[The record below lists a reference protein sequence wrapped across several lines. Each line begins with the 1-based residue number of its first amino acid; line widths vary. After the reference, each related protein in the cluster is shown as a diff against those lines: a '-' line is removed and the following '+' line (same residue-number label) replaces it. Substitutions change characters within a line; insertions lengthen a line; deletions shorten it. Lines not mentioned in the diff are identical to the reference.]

1 MKPEVSIIIPTYNS
15 EKYIAQAL
23 DSVFNQS
30 YSNLEV
36 ILIDDASRDSTI
48 EIARCFGDRRLRIF
62 ENKQNRGVSY
72 GRNFGIRQAQ
82 GKWIAL
88 LDSDDWYAPN
98 RLEKLITLGE
108 ADDVD
113 LIADDLWLINEE
125 QTQHWSTLLSECPK
139 IKFPEIALIDPV
151 NFVISDRL
159 SSINAKRTWSLG
171 YTKPMI
177 KREFLLKH
185 QIWYDENLRVG
196 EDFSLYLECLRH
208 QARFYLVNQPY
219 YYYRTRTTSL
229 STRKPTAYLAE
240 SCAITQS
247 FIEREMMFLS
257 CEDFSLLKALLE
269 NLRRFKK
276 RLAFYQLLENL
287 QEQKLLTAI
296 AHLMAHPY
304 LAVDLVRKSRMRLE
318 KKFHEVLPPVL
329 EPSVRQASAYNSPG
343 ELVPDSD

>member
-23 DSVFNQS
+23 ESVFNQS
-30 YSNLEV
+30 YRNLEV
-36 ILIDDASRDSTI
+36 ILIDDASQDSTVK
-48 EIARCFGDRRLRIF
+48 IASRFDDRRLKIF

-72 GRNFGIRQAQ
+72 GRNFGIKQAQ

-88 LDSDDWYAPN
+88 LDSDDWYASD

-108 ADDVD
+108 ANDVD

-125 QTQHWSTLLSECPK
+125 QTQHWSTLLRECPK
-139 IKFPEIALIDPV
+139 MEFPAIALIDAV

-177 KREFLLKH
+177 RREFLLKH
-185 QIWYDENLRVG
+185 EIWYDENLKVG

-208 QARFYLVNQPY
+208 QAKFYLVNQPY
-219 YYYRTRTTSL
+219 YYYRTRITSL
-229 STRKPTAYLAE
+229 STRKATEYLAE

-247 FIEREMMFLS
+247 FMDREKMSLS
-257 CEDFSLLKALLE
+257 GDDSSLLKALSE
-269 NLRRFKK
+269 NLLIFQK
-276 RLAFYQLLENL
+276 RLVFYQHKEYW
-287 QEQKLLTAI
+287 QELKLRTAI
-296 AHLMAHPY
+296 AHLMANPY
-304 LAVDLVRKSRMRLE
+304 LAVDLVGKFRMLLE
-318 KKFHEVLPPVL
+318 KKFREALSLVADSSDRPAPV
-329 EPSVRQASAYNSPG
+329 YNSLK

>member
-23 DSVFNQS
+23 ESVFNQS
-30 YSNLEV
+30 YRNLEV
-36 ILIDDASRDSTI
+36 ILIDDASQDSTVK
-48 EIARCFGDRRLRIF
+48 IASRFDDRRLKIF
-62 ENKQNRGVSY
+62 ENHQNRGVSY
-72 GRNFGIRQAQ
+72 GRNFGIKQAQ

-98 RLEKLITLGE
+98 RLEKLITFGE
-108 ADDVD
+108 ANDVD

-125 QTQHWSTLLSECPK
+125 ETQHWSTLLRECPK
-139 IKFPEIALIDPV
+139 MEFPAIALIDAV

-177 KREFLLKH
+177 RREFLLKN
-185 QIWYDENLRVG
+185 QIWYDENLKVG

-208 QARFYLVNQPY
+208 QAKFYLVNQPY

-229 STRKPTAYLAE
+229 SNRKQTEYLAE

-247 FIEREMMFLS
+247 FIDREIKFLS
-257 CEDFSLLKALLE
+257 SDDFSLLKALLE
-269 NLRRFKK
+269 NLLRFQK
-276 RLAFYQLLENL
+276 RLTFYQLLESL
-287 QEQKLLTAI
+287 QEQKLYTAI
-296 AHLMAHPY
+296 AHVIANPY
-304 LAVDLVRKSRMRLE
+304 LAVDLGCKFRMLLG
-318 KKFHEVLPPVL
+318 KKFKEVLSPVAARFSSSQVNF
-329 EPSVRQASAYNSPG
+329 ET
-343 ELVPDSD
+343 SDIN